1 MEVVGNF
8 EYSKKELIGH
18 GAFAVVFKGRY
29 REQTDRLVAIKCIT
43 KKNLTKSQSLLSK
56 EIKILQE
63 FKSDCHHPNVVALL
77 ECKET
82 PTHVFLVMEYCNGGD
97 LADYLLA
104 NGTLSEDTIRIFLK
118 QKVSALKALHSKGIV
133 HRDLKPQNIL
143 LCHSGQPNPK
153 PSYITLKIADFG
165 FARFLHDGVMAA
177 TLCGSPL
184 YMAPEVIMSQK
195 YDAKADLWSVG
206 TIVYQ
211 CLTGKAPFQ
220 AQTPHQLKQFYERN
234 VNIQPSIPLNTS
246 PELRDLLTHLLC
258 RNPKDRMEFDEFFQ
272 HPFLYP
278 KKKPTSPIKLP
289 RSHSGCSVT
298 GSPTSKLL
306 SASPFYANSGSPTSR
321 GCSSGAHFTYSRPQ
335 LDSDSSSP
343 SEGRDFVQV
352 GQGPFRSDSPTLD
365 DYVVVPP
372 EIPSDCSGGSS
383 GSTSQPFELN
393 AVFGSDD
400 SSNSLGR
407 LSSRI
412 GQRVTFNVSQQMKTS
427 PSEGNNLASGTRSP
441 GKASPKHSPRL
452 NRTTSEPITVPHC
465 VRSADQHPVGSGESG
480 SYPHQRSSMSPA
492 SPQMSS
498 GGAMFPGFLPGPPSP
513 PSALFT
519 LGSPPAGTV
528 WRRKSLGSS
537 PSPPVSFNPF
547 RAQGTVPLPP
557 ILDSPVKKPE
567 FFPSDS
573 KFMQSPSPPLRPP
586 FAPFISRTYSTS
598 AGSNNMAVVT
608 YDATSVRPGSLGRCS
623 TDPNV
628 LESQERGQEPL
639 LNAVFGLPS
648 PPNQG
653 CFPCSHIAHSVSHN
667 QLVPYSPMKYPSP
680 QELVGAGSVLSPL
693 HMEDHVFFDAPEMV
707 EETLLSKEHN
717 ETVSKLD
724 FVLALVECIIDL
736 AKSRSSPLSESF
748 VFTDE
753 KQGSSPIVASFVSE
767 KQRHLEQ
774 IALYVRALNLLSASL
789 IMAQNEMKTD
799 RLQPSNTVRT
809 ILKEMNDFYQQC
821 LAKCKSLNVAAA
833 KVNSTAAAILADK
846 LLYAHAIESCR
857 TGAREEI
864 FGNGQ
869 MSLRYYR
876 EGIILLHSLIQQ
888 TNSPDDKRILTD
900 YKERVERHLS
910 SVGNSQF
917 SRYS

>member
-1 MEVVGNF
+1 
-8 EYSKKELIGH
+8 
-18 GAFAVVFKGRY
+18 
-29 REQTDRLVAIKCIT
+29 
-43 KKNLTKSQSLLSK
+43 
-56 EIKILQE
+56 
-63 FKSDCHHPNVVALL
+63 
-77 ECKET
+77 
-82 PTHVFLVMEYCNGGD
+82 
-97 LADYLLA
+97 
-104 NGTLSEDTIRIFLK
+104 
-118 QKVSALKALHSKGIV
+118 
-133 HRDLKPQNIL
+133 
-143 LCHSGQPNPK
+143 
-153 PSYITLKIADFG
+153 
-165 FARFLHDGVMAA
+165 
-177 TLCGSPL
+177 
-184 YMAPEVIMSQK
+184 MSQK

-258 RNPKDRMEFDEFFQ
+258 RNPKDRMEFDQFFQ

-321 GCSSGAHFTYSRPQ
+321 QGYSSGAHFTYSRPQ

-352 GQGPFRSDSPTLD
+352 GGQGPFRSDSPTLD

-407 LSSRI
+407 LSSRM

-427 PSEGNNLASGTRSP
+427 PSEGTNLAGGTQSPGKASPASGTHSPGKASPAGGTHSP
-441 GKASPKHSPRL
+441 GKASPKHSPSL
-452 NRTTSEPITVPHC
+452 NRTASEPITVPHS
-465 VRSADQHPVGSGESG
+465 VRSADPRPSVGSGESG
-480 SYPHQRSSMSPA
+480 SYPQQRSSVSPA
-492 SPQMSS
+492 SPQVGSS
-498 GGAMFPGFLPGPPSP
+498 GAMFPLFLPGPPSP

-519 LGSPPAGTV
+519 LGSPPAGMV

-573 KFMQSPSPPLRPP
+573 KFMPSPSAPLRPP

-598 AGSNNMAVVT
+598 TSNNMAVVA
-608 YDATSVRPGSLGRCS
+608 YDVASARPGSLGRCS

-653 CFPCSHIAHSVSHN
+653 CFPRSCIAHSLSQN
-667 QLVPYSPMKYPSP
+667 QLVPYSTMKYPSP
-680 QELVGAGSVLSPL
+680 HELVGAGSVLSPL
-693 HMEDHVFFDAPEMV
+693 HMEGPVFFDAPEMV

-736 AKSRSSPLSESF
+736 ARSRSSPLSESF

-753 KQGSSPIVASFVSE
+753 KQGSNPIVASFVSE

-789 IMAQNEMKTD
+789 IMAQNEMKTE

-833 KVNSTAAAILADK
+833 KVNSSAAAILADK

-910 SVGNSQF
+910 SVGNPQF
-917 SRYS
+917 FRYS